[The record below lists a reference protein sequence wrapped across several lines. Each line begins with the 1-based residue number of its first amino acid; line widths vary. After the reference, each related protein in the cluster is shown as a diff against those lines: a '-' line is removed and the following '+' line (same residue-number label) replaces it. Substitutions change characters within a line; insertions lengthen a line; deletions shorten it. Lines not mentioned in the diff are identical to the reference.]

1 MKKTLVCSMLAAA
14 LITATSAPIAT
25 AADDPIAVRQAIMKN
40 VGATTKAGG
49 AMVKGEAEF
58 DAVAAEL
65 VLRTMNAA
73 ALGFGEFFPEGSE
86 TGGKTTA
93 SAKIWEDMAGFK
105 AAIAKFEQD
114 TASGIAAKPADLASF
129 KAAFGAAA
137 ANCGSCHQAYRKK

>member
-1 MKKTLVCSMLAAA
+1 
-14 LITATSAPIAT
+14 
-25 AADDPIAVRQAIMKN
+25 
-40 VGATTKAGG
+40 
-49 AMVKGEAEF
+49 MVKGEAEF

-114 TASGIAAKPADLASF
+114 TAAGVAAKPADLASF

-137 ANCGSCHQAYRKK
+137 ANCGSCHQSYRKK